1 MMAESAARTEA
12 LMQVPTGDRT
22 FNTHNYLGGVDSD
35 DEGLIPLEDAVEVK
49 KGTLAVSVYALGFY

>member
-1 MMAESAARTEA
+1 
-12 LMQVPTGDRT
+12 MQIPTGDRT